1 MNTVY
6 YHWFPEPSD
15 GRQPWRSLRCPIILS
30 IATLRAADPH
40 IPITVLCDA
49 DWLQWGEYP
58 QSLNFEVKHIPFHL
72 KHYEDKA
79 GWKHLSRLF
88 DLNRHATGTVI
99 YSDSDVFWLKS
110 PLPLAEDSVRFCSD
124 GFNTG
129 IFYYNSSSDIV
140 KQFFELFEAYT
151 IGALNCEEIRQL
163 LKTYVGYEEWYY
175 VWDEMTLTYM
185 SRKHSDLFQKI
196 PREEHACARDLKEDI
211 DFWRLKAFHCNGA
224 VVYNQTTNDKHCRG
238 LMCVLVKEWWESIN
252 KVLDPNEIFSPEE
265 LETYLPMQFS
275 ITENAS
281 EIISK
286 RGNDGYYYITE
297 PARIIKL

>member
-15 GRQPWRSLRCPIILS
+15 GRQPWKALRCPIILS

-40 IPITVLCDA
+40 IPIKVLCDA

-58 QSLNFEVKHIPFHL
+58 RSLNFEVKHIPFHL

-110 PLPLAEDSVRFCSD
+110 PLPLAEDPVHFCSD

-129 IFYYNSSSDIV
+129 LFYYDSSSDIV
-140 KQFFELFEAYT
+140 RKFFELFEAYT
-151 IGALNCEEIRQL
+151 IGALNCKEIRQL

-185 SRKHSDLFQKI
+185 SRKHRDLFQEV
-196 PREEHACARDLKEDI
+196 PREEHASARDLKEDI
-211 DFWRLKAFHCNGA
+211 DFWRLKSFHCNGT
-224 VVYNQTTNDKHCRG
+224 VVYNQATTNQSYKEHSRG
-238 LMCVLVKEWWESIN
+238 LMCVLVKEWWNAIN
-252 KVLDPNEIFSPEE
+252 KVLDPSDIFSVEE
-265 LETYLPMQFS
+265 LETYMPMQFS
-275 ITENAS
+275 ILEESSRITSTLAE
-281 EIISK
+281 
-286 RGNDGYYYITE
+286 DGHYHVT
-297 PARIIKL
+297 PKA